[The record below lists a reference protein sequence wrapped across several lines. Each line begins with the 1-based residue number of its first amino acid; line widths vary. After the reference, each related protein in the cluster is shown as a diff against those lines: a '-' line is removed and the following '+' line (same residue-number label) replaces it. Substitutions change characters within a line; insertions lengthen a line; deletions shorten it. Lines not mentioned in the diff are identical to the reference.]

1 MYKKEKNLQGAKI
14 MYVTDNDLFYH
25 YLEVINDWLYLTG
38 KLPQLKQDSTGK
50 INDNAKTVMRSNYN
64 NAYGGNQQRV
74 ESNPSEIAHI
84 VLIEHTRRNGNKI
97 AKNDLNNLLQKKIKS
112 EQVNEVIMNLE
123 RQGFIMDDG
132 DDGYDIFTQ

>member
-1 MYKKEKNLQGAKI
+1 

-74 ESNPSEIAHI
+74 DPSEIAHI

-97 AKNDLNNLLQKKIKS
+97 TKNALNNLLQNKIKS
-112 EQVNEVIMNLE
+112 EQVNEVIMILE

-132 DDGYDIFTQ
+132 DDGYDIFDQ

>member
-1 MYKKEKNLQGAKI
+1 

-74 ESNPSEIAHI
+74 DPSEIAHI

-97 AKNDLNNLLQKKIKS
+97 TKNALNNLLQNKIKS
-112 EQVNEVIMNLE
+112 EQVNEVIMDLE
-123 RQGFIMDDG
+123 RQGLIMDDG

>member
-1 MYKKEKNLQGAKI
+1 

-74 ESNPSEIAHI
+74 DPSEIAHI

-97 AKNDLNNLLQKKIKS
+97 TKNAFNNLLQNKIKS

-132 DDGYDIFTQ
+132 DDGYDIFDQ

>member
-1 MYKKEKNLQGAKI
+1 

-74 ESNPSEIAHI
+74 DPSEIAHI

-97 AKNDLNNLLQKKIKS
+97 TKNALNNLLQK
-112 EQVNEVIMNLE
+112 
-123 RQGFIMDDG
+123 G
-132 DDGYDIFTQ
+132 

>member
-1 MYKKEKNLQGAKI
+1 

-74 ESNPSEIAHI
+74 DPSEIAHI

-97 AKNDLNNLLQKKIKS
+97 TKNALNNLSQNKIKS

-132 DDGYDIFTQ
+132 DDGYDIFDQ

>member
-1 MYKKEKNLQGAKI
+1 

-74 ESNPSEIAHI
+74 DPSEIAHI

-97 AKNDLNNLLQKKIKS
+97 TKNALNNLLQNKIKS
-112 EQVNEVIMNLE
+112 EQVNEVIMILE

-132 DDGYDIFTQ
+132 DDGYDIFTLN

>member
-74 ESNPSEIAHI
+74 DPSEIAHI
-84 VLIEHTRRNGNKI
+84 VLIEYTRRNGNKI
-97 AKNDLNNLLQKKIKS
+97 TKNAFNNLLQKKIKS
-112 EQVNEVIMNLE
+112 EQVNGVMVDLE

-132 DDGYDIFTQ
+132 DDSYDIFDQ

>member
-50 INDNAKTVMRSNYN
+50 INDNAKTLMRSNYN

-74 ESNPSEIAHI
+74 DPSEIAHI

-97 AKNDLNNLLQKKIKS
+97 TKNALNNLLQNKIKS
-112 EQVNEVIMNLE
+112 EQVNEVIMILE